1 MIIRLRIP
9 KDDNA
14 LSNFIVGYF
23 AVQAINL
30 FVRFVIGD
38 IIIWESL
45 SGVLLAVLLLFALP
59 TMLHRKAAIFIGCE
73 FGLIIIYL
81 LSFLGGNAN
90 SKDLFSVA
98 FNAIT
103 IFLPMGICALCI
115 EDRRQFFE
123 KLYKISFFGQFLII
137 FTMYYTISSQDR
149 NYSISCSYALLL
161 FLLVVFG
168 KWFEKHK
175 WYNLIMSVV
184 DLLAIVF
191 FGSRG
196 AIVCVVAF
204 VIILCAINPN
214 IKLQRKLLYL
224 LIIAALS
231 LLVIFYFREIVI
243 FLSNRLS
250 AAGFSSRTLR
260 LALQDELL
268 LHDSGRKTLY
278 EFYIAQVQ
286 KHPILG
292 WGILGGRI
300 ELYPHNIYI
309 ELMLSFGIAIGTLVF
324 VCLIIILI
332 RGVLQKDR
340 TNQLVA
346 AIFIANE
353 ISLLFSGSVF
363 TNAEFFV
370 CLALCLAQSKRIYGI
385 QSFRKKA
392 LTQEA

>member
-1 MIIRLRIP
+1 MTIQLRVP
-9 KDDNA
+9 KGDNA

-23 AVQAINL
+23 AVQSINL
-30 FVRFVIGD
+30 FVKFVIGD
-38 IIIWESL
+38 IMIWVLL
-45 SGVLLAVLLLFALP
+45 SGGLLAVLLLFALP
-59 TMLHRKAAIFIGCE
+59 TMIHRKAAIFVECE

-81 LSFLGGNAN
+81 VSFLGGNAN

-98 FNAIT
+98 FNSIT

-115 EDRRQFFE
+115 ENRRQFLE
-123 KLYKISFFGQFLII
+123 KLYKISFIGQFLLI

-168 KWFEKHK
+168 KWFEQHK

-184 DLLAIVF
+184 DLLAILF

-196 AIVCVVAF
+196 AIVCVVVF
-204 VIILCAINPN
+204 VIILCTINPN
-214 IKLQRKLLYL
+214 IKLQRKVLYL
-224 LIIAALS
+224 LIIATLS
-231 LLVIFYFREIVI
+231 LLIIFYFREIVI

-250 AAGFSSRTLR
+250 VAGFSSRTLR

-268 LHDSGRKTLY
+268 IHDSGRKILY
-278 EFYIAQVQ
+278 EFYIGQIQ
-286 KHPILG
+286 KRPIFG

-300 ELYPHNIYI
+300 DLYPHNIYI
-309 ELMLSFGIAIGTLVF
+309 ELMLSFGIAIGTFVF

-353 ISLLFSGSVF
+353 ISLLFSGSIF

-370 CLALCLAQSKRIYGI
+370 CIAFCLAQSKRINGV
-385 QSFRKKA
+385 QSFSKKV
-392 LTQEA
+392 LTQED